1 MIELSLLFIN
11 QPKEMVKLITSK
23 GNGYNY
29 YGYSEERAEPVE
41 VIKVRGRYYLA
52 KYIMG
57 TWLQPVGAPLKNF
70 TLIE

>member
-1 MIELSLLFIN
+1 
-11 QPKEMVKLITSK
+11 MVKLITSK

-29 YGYSEERAEPVE
+29 YWYSEERADPVE

-52 KYIMG
+52 KYVTG
-57 TWLQPVGAPLKNF
+57 EWLKPKGAPLKNF

>member
-1 MIELSLLFIN
+1 
-11 QPKEMVKLITSK
+11 MVKLITSK

-57 TWLQPVGAPLKNF
+57 T
-70 TLIE
+70 

>member
-23 GNGYNY
+23 DNGYNY

-41 VIKVRGRYYLA
+41 VIKVRGRD
-52 KYIMG
+52 
-57 TWLQPVGAPLKNF
+57 
-70 TLIE
+70 